1 MNPIDRRGYIDEPA
15 GFPSFPWVI
24 ERCEVHASYCTT
36 NYYRGDRDR
45 LSRAA
50 SNLKFPEE
58 KKMESEDFQGSG
70 PLLDPRGRAVFIAPY
85 TLWVLWES
93 VEAAPPKDGAPP
105 FCCSFCLS
113 VPFGCNFF
121 FWSSLSSN

>member
-1 MNPIDRRGYIDEPA
+1 MISQPV
-15 GFPSFPWVI
+15 FPPSPWVI

-70 PLLDPRGRAVFIAPY
+70 PLLDPRGRTVFIAPY
-85 TLWVLWES
+85 TLWVLWETFRGGS
-93 VEAAPPKDGAPP
+93 MQKVGLLFFCSP
-105 FCCSFCLS
+105 FGLLVSFCRQIFLS
-113 VPFGCNFF
+113 P
-121 FWSSLSSN
+121 LSSN